1 MDLTTTTCTHRTTEC
16 PDEWVVCEER
26 PVCVPVWQR
35 CETTASEWRSSDGAL
50 WAICHDDM
58 GPLWRSRE
66 QCEEG
71 AMWL

>member
-1 MDLTTTTCTHRTTEC
+1 MDTMSNCGYRTTAC
-16 PDEWVVCEER
+16 PEDWALCDER
-26 PVCVPVWQR
+26 PVCAFAWRR
-35 CETTASEWRSSDGAL
+35 CDTTASEWRSSDGAL
-50 WAICHDDM
+50 WAIYHDDM